1 MLPSILVSDAT
12 VNPLPVANVWLL
24 VNDMLVIAPLIST
37 VAVALAVVPSC
48 RSGAAIAALGA
59 SP

>member
-1 MLPSILVSDAT
+1 MSDAT
-12 VNPLPVANVWLL
+12 VSPLPVANVWLL

-48 RSGAAIAALGA
+48 RSGAAIEALGA